1 VACILE
7 EGGDIIS
14 TTLVTD
20 KQRVKSV
27 LKEWDVLTEVMTTPI
42 VFHPG
47 GWDSSLPEWLPQRV
61 LEERLAMV
69 NNGGWNKATDAE
81 VTCYLFTASLSQPL
95 GGDWTEITLFQA
107 ALQMPQLREALPA
120 TPKELSAYQLTQL
133 NDLKYK
139 IRNSQIRHRKPKR
152 KENGMP
158 NRKLVMEEHDG
169 SVLVG
174 VLQDNCDPYIKT
186 EKGAIEAVLPNVPDF
201 LKEAE
206 AKWAVSPK
214 NPAYVAPA
222 PPKAKPKVVA
232 TSSTAPKA
240 AELPLLAGTE
250 KAVTPELPLLAAEA
264 PAPEQAPEAEAPVG
278 GLISK
283 EAAIQTAEEQGGSR
297 EAIEATA
304 EDKAPEAA
312 VEVTKTPS
320 EEFFNVPE
328 PEVAP
333 AAQAPATE
341 PESGVPEEKVEQELS
356 ERIATA
362 PAPQPAQPTP
372 SAPSKPGEFEYFLE
386 DGRGP
391 FESVQASMDELGL
404 DKANR
409 PMHNRWDRLS
419 TALKEKI
426 QRRPKS

>member
-7 EGGDIIS
+7 EGGDTIS
-14 TTLVTD
+14 TTLVAD

-27 LKEWDVLTEVMTTPI
+27 LKEWGAVTEVLTTPI

-47 GWDSSLPEWLPQRV
+47 GWESSLPEWLPQRV
-61 LEERLAMV
+61 LEERIAMV
-69 NNGGWNKATDAE
+69 NNGGWDKATDAE

-95 GGDWTEITLFQA
+95 GGDWTEITLYQA
-107 ALQMPQLREALPA
+107 ALQMPQLRKVLPA

-139 IRNSQIRHRKPKR
+139 IRNSQIRHRKSNR
-152 KENGMP
+152 KEKGMS

-201 LKEAE
+201 LKEAQD
-206 AKWAVSPK
+206 KWAVSPK
-214 NPAYVAPA
+214 NPAYVAPT
-222 PPKAKPKVVA
+222 PPKAAPKAAA
-232 TSSTAPKA
+232 TPAPAQKA
-240 AELPLLAGTE
+240 AELPLLAGTQ
-250 KAVTPELPLLAAEA
+250 KAPTAEA
-264 PAPEQAPEAEAPVG
+264 PALEQAP
-278 GLISK
+278 
-283 EAAIQTAEEQGGSR
+283 TAEEPV
-297 EAIEATA
+297 AIEATV
-304 EDKAPEAA
+304 EDKAPEAE
-312 VEVTKTPS
+312 VEVTEPPAAPAAV
-320 EEFFNVPE
+320 EPE
-328 PEVAP
+328 PEAQLAET
-333 AAQAPATE
+333 AATTPI
-341 PESGVPEEKVEQELS
+341 ESGVAEEKVEQEIG
-356 ERIATA
+356 ERIAEA

-372 SAPSKPGEFEYFLE
+372 SAPSKPGEFEYLLQ

-391 FESVQASMDELGL
+391 FESVQAAMDEMGL
-404 DKANR
+404 DKNNR

>member
-1 VACILE
+1 MG
-7 EGGDIIS
+7 EGGDTIS
-14 TTLVTD
+14 TTLVAD

-27 LKEWDVLTEVMTTPI
+27 LKEWGALTEVLTTPI

-47 GWDSSLPEWLPQRV
+47 GWESSLPEWLPQRV
-61 LEERLAMV
+61 LEERIAMV
-69 NNGGWNKATDAE
+69 NNGGWDKATDAE

-95 GGDWTEITLFQA
+95 GGDWTEITLYQA

-139 IRNSQIRHRKPKR
+139 IRNSQIRNRKSNR
-152 KENGMP
+152 KEKGMP

-186 EKGAIEAVLPNVPDF
+186 EKGAIEAILPNVPDF
-201 LKEAE
+201 LKEAQD
-206 AKWAVSPK
+206 KWAVSPK
-214 NPAYVAPA
+214 NPAYVAPK
-222 PPKAKPKVVA
+222 PQKA
-232 TSSTAPKA
+232 APKA
-240 AELPLLAGTE
+240 AATPVQQPKAEELPLLAGTE
-250 KAVTPELPLLAAEA
+250 KAQPTEEKPV
-264 PAPEQAPEAEAPVG
+264 EAE
-278 GLISK
+278 
-283 EAAIQTAEEQGGSR
+283 
-297 EAIEATA
+297 
-304 EDKAPEAA
+304 
-312 VEVTKTPS
+312 VEVT
-320 EEFFNVPE
+320 E

-333 AAQAPATE
+333 AEAETE
-341 PESGVPEEKVEQELS
+341 PAVPPAEAEAVEPVESGVEEEKVKQEIG
-356 ERIATA
+356 ERIAQA
-362 PAPQPAQPTP
+362 PAPQPDQPTP
-372 SAPSKPGEFEYFLE
+372 SAPAKPGEFEYYLQ

-391 FESVQASMDELGL
+391 FESVQSAMDEMGL
-404 DKANR
+404 DKNNR

>member
-1 VACILE
+1 MACILG
-7 EGGDIIS
+7 EGGDTIS
-14 TTLVTD
+14 TTLVAD

-27 LKEWDVLTEVMTTPI
+27 LKEWGALTEVLTTPI

-47 GWDSSLPEWLPQRV
+47 GWESSLPEWLPQRV
-61 LEERLAMV
+61 LEERIAMV
-69 NNGGWNKATDAE
+69 NNGGWDKATDAE

-95 GGDWTEITLFQA
+95 GGDWTEITLYQA

-139 IRNSQIRHRKPKR
+139 IRNSQIRNRKSNR
-152 KENGMP
+152 KEKGMP

-201 LKEAE
+201 LKEAQD
-206 AKWAVSPK
+206 KWAVSPK
-214 NPAYVAPA
+214 NPAYVAPK
-222 PPKAKPKVVA
+222 PQKA
-232 TSSTAPKA
+232 APKA
-240 AELPLLAGTE
+240 AATPVQQPKAEELPLLAGTE
-250 KAVTPELPLLAAEA
+250 KDQPTEA
-264 PAPEQAPEAEAPVG
+264 PAEEQVAVEVA
-278 GLISK
+278 
-283 EAAIQTAEEQGGSR
+283 AEE
-297 EAIEATA
+297 
-304 EDKAPEAA
+304 KAPEAV
-312 VEVTKTPS
+312 VEVTEPPAASAAVET
-320 EEFFNVPE
+320 E
-328 PEVAP
+328 PEVP
-333 AAQAPATE
+333 PVEPVATS
-341 PESGVPEEKVEQELS
+341 PVESGVAEEKVEQEIG
-356 ERIATA
+356 ERIAQA
-362 PAPQPAQPTP
+362 PAPQPDQPTP
-372 SAPSKPGEFEYFLE
+372 SAPAKPGEFEYYLQ

-391 FESVQASMDELGL
+391 FESVQSAMDEMGL
-404 DKANR
+404 DKNNR